1 MKNTGLL
8 DEIPARLGLTA
19 RPTDEKRMQTS
30 IKASCDNATELTAPL
45 MLTFALLSEQL
56 YVTVLGGP
64 QRHYDQGVFRRW
76 RLDVSVE
83 VTLLAM
89 ALVFILRCGFL
100 AFEIAVSTRLRKLR
114 EAADA
119 AVAPAPETAAASE
132 QTKAAISDDE
142 PKAETA
148 PLTVLQEWKGT
159 LIKLMKGAFYGKV
172 MCAGAMF
179 VQATLIVTESAYY
192 A

>member
-8 DEIPARLGLTA
+8 DEIPARLGLRA

-45 MLTFALLSEQL
+45 MLMCALLSEQL

-64 QRHYDQGVFRRW
+64 QNHYDQGVFRYW
-76 RLDVSVE
+76 RNDVSVT

-89 ALVFILRCGFL
+89 MLVLILRCGFL
-100 AFEIAVSTRLRKLR
+100 YFEIAVSTRLRKLR
-114 EAADA
+114 EASDA
-119 AVAPAPETAAASE
+119 AVAPAPETADAPNL
-132 QTKAAISDDE
+132 
-142 PKAETA
+142 PKAA

-159 LIKLMKGAFYGKV
+159 LVKLMNGTFYGKL
-172 MCAGAMF
+172 MCSSAMF
-179 VQATLIVTESAYY
+179 VQAILIVTESAYY